1 MSQYMRAA
9 PQPKGPTT
17 LVKIKLDATSV
28 AALLERHRRYL
39 RNQSGGARAI
49 LRQCDLSG
57 LDLSGGDWTNSEFLV
72 CKFDGANLQR
82 AVFRHANLFG
92 ARFNNSDLSGAD
104 FEKADLR
111 GAKFELANLTGAHL
125 GGADLREGM
134 VIDAGVTLDSDT
146 GSRFTNAILKGAKLP
161 NARCRSVDFSG
172 AILEGTDFSDADLR
186 NACFHG
192 AELIDPILRGAQLA
206 EADLRSAVLK
216 GDVGQKLQNSGA
228 ALPQSRLKL
237 EAIADRLT
245 QHERWVASLGKEG
258 RRLNLSGCN
267 LEGVDLSGKL
277 LAAARL
283 DHTILLG
290 ANLQSAN
297 LAAAVLTGA
306 NLQGANLVSAE
317 LRGADLRWAN
327 LRDAVLLNARQGE
340 MPGLAA
346 LKTLIEA
353 DE

>member
-1 MSQYMRAA
+1 MSQYTTIAA
-9 PQPKGPTT
+9 QPKRPAT
-17 LVKIKLDATSV
+17 LIKVKLDAQV
-28 AALLERHRRYL
+28 LAALLERHRRYL

-92 ARFNNSDLSGAD
+92 ARFNNCDLSSAD

-134 VIDAGVTLDSDT
+134 VIEAGVTLDGDT
-146 GSRFTNAILKGAKLP
+146 GSRFTNAILRGAKLP
-161 NARCRSVDFSG
+161 NAKCRAVDFSG

-192 AELIDPILRGAQLA
+192 AELIDPILRGAQLG

-216 GDVGQKLQNSGA
+216 GDVGQRLQNSGA
-228 ALPQSRLKL
+228 TLPQQRLRF
-237 EAIADRLT
+237 EAIADRMK
-245 QHERWVASLGKEG
+245 QHELWVASQGKEG

-267 LEGVDLSGKL
+267 LEGVDLSGRL
-277 LAAARL
+277 MAAARL
-283 DHTILLG
+283 DHTILVG
-290 ANLQSAN
+290 ANLKQAN

-306 NLQGANLVSAE
+306 NLQGANLVCAE

-327 LRDAVLLNARQGE
+327 LRDAVLLGTRQGE
-340 MPGLAA
+340 MPGLAG
-346 LKTLIEA
+346 LKTLIES
-353 DE
+353 EE

>member
-1 MSQYMRAA
+1 MAQNARKPLPA
-9 PQPKGPTT
+9 
-17 LVKIKLDATSV
+17 LVKIRFDAN
-28 AALLERHRRYL
+28 AIEALQERHRRYL

-72 CKFDGANLQR
+72 CKFDGANMQR
-82 AVFRHANLFG
+82 TIFRHANLFG
-92 ARFNNSDLSGAD
+92 ARFNNSDLTSAD

-134 VIDAGVTLDSDT
+134 VIDSGVTLDGDT
-146 GSRFTNAILKGAKLP
+146 GSRFTNAILKGARLP
-161 NARCRSVDFSG
+161 NARCKAVDFSG
-172 AILEGTDFSDADLR
+172 AILDSTDFSDADLR

-216 GDVGQKLQNSGA
+216 GDVGQRLENSGA
-228 ALPQSRLKL
+228 ALPQARLKL
-237 EAIADRLT
+237 EAILDRLR
-245 QHERWVASLGKEG
+245 QHEIWVASQAKEG

-267 LEGVDLSGKL
+267 LQGVDLSGKL
-277 LAAARL
+277 LAAAKL
-283 DHTILLG
+283 DHTILVG
-290 ANLQSAN
+290 ANLKSAN

-306 NLQGANLVSAE
+306 NLQGANLVNAE

-327 LRDAVLLNARQGE
+327 LREAVLLNTKQGA
-340 MPGLAA
+340 MPGLEA
-346 LKTLIEA
+346 LKTLLEA

>member
-1 MSQYMRAA
+1 MSQNPRKPLPM
-9 PQPKGPTT
+9 
-17 LVKIKLDATSV
+17 LVKLRLDAN
-28 AALLERHRRYL
+28 AIDALHERHRRYL
-39 RNQSGGARAI
+39 RNQSGGARAM

-72 CKFDGANLQR
+72 CKFDGSNLQR
-82 AVFRHANLFG
+82 TVFRHANLFG
-92 ARFNNSDLSGAD
+92 ARFNNCDLAGAD
-104 FEKADLR
+104 FEKSDLR

-134 VIDAGVTLDSDT
+134 VIDAGVTLDGDT

-161 NARCRSVDFSG
+161 NAKCKSVDFSG

-186 NACFHG
+186 SACFHG
-192 AELIDPILRGAQLA
+192 AELIDPILKGAQLA
-206 EADLRSAVLK
+206 EADLRSAILK
-216 GDVGQKLQNSGA
+216 GDVGQRLQNSGA
-228 ALPQSRLKL
+228 SLPQSRMKL
-237 EAIADRLT
+237 EAIADRLKM
-245 QHERWVASLGKEG
+245 HELWVASQAKEG

-267 LEGVDLSGKL
+267 LEGIDLSGKL
-277 LAAARL
+277 LAAAKL
-283 DHTILLG
+283 DHTILVG
-290 ANLQSAN
+290 ANLKNAN

-306 NLQGANLVSAE
+306 NLQGAILAFAE

-327 LRDAVLLNARQGE
+327 LRETVMLGTKQGE

>member
-1 MSQYMRAA
+1 MSQNTRKSPSA
-9 PQPKGPTT
+9 
-17 LVKIKLDATSV
+17 LVKVRLDANAV
-28 AALLERHRRYL
+28 GALLERHRRYL

-82 AVFRHANLFG
+82 SIFRHANLFG
-92 ARFNNSDLSGAD
+92 ARFNSCDLSGAD

-134 VIDAGVTLDSDT
+134 VIDSGVTLDGDT
-146 GSRFTNAILKGAKLP
+146 GSRFTNAILKGARLP
-161 NARCRSVDFSG
+161 NARCKSVDFSG
-172 AILEGTDFSDADLR
+172 AILDNTDFSDADLR
-186 NACFHG
+186 SACFHG
-192 AELIDPILRGAQLA
+192 AELIDPVLRGAQLA
-206 EADLRSAVLK
+206 EADLRSAVLR
-216 GDVGQKLQNSGA
+216 GDVGQRLQNSGA
-228 ALPQSRLKL
+228 ALPQARLKL
-237 EAIADRLT
+237 EAIIDKLR
-245 QHERWVASLGKEG
+245 QHEIWVASQGKEG

-283 DHTILLG
+283 DHTILVG
-290 ANLQSAN
+290 ANLKGAN

-317 LRGADLRWAN
+317 LRGADLRWTN
-327 LRDAVLLNARQGE
+327 LREAVLLNTRQGE
-340 MPGLAA
+340 MPGLAT
-346 LKTLIEA
+346 LKTLLEA
-353 DE
+353 EE

>member
-1 MSQYMRAA
+1 VSQNARKPSSM
-9 PQPKGPTT
+9 
-17 LVKIKLDATSV
+17 LVKLRLDANAV
-28 AALLERHRRYL
+28 DELLEKHRRYL
-39 RNQSGGARAI
+39 RNQSGGARAM

-57 LDLSGGDWTNSEFLV
+57 LDLSGGDWTNSEFMV
-72 CKFDGANLQR
+72 CKFDGATLQR

-92 ARFNNSDLSGAD
+92 SRFNNCDLSGAD

-134 VIDAGVTLDSDT
+134 VIDATVTLDGDT

-161 NARCRSVDFSG
+161 NARCKAVDFSG
-172 AILEGTDFSDADLR
+172 ALLDGTDFSDADLR
-186 NACFHG
+186 NASFHG

-216 GDVGQKLQNSGA
+216 GDVGQRLQNSGA

-237 EAIADRLT
+237 EAIADRLK
-245 QHERWVASLGKEG
+245 QHELWVGSEGKAG

-267 LEGVDLSGKL
+267 LQGVDLSGRL
-277 LAAARL
+277 LAAAKL
-283 DHTILLG
+283 DHTILAG
-290 ANLQSAN
+290 ANLKNVN

-306 NLQGANLVSAE
+306 NLQGANLDSAE
-317 LRGADLRWAN
+317 LRGADLRFAN
-327 LRDAVLLNARQGE
+327 LREATLENTRQGA

-346 LKTLIEA
+346 LKTLLES

>member
-1 MSQYMRAA
+1 MSQSMRKPPPA
-9 PQPKGPTT
+9 
-17 LVKIKLDATSV
+17 LVKVRLDKNAV
-28 AALLERHRRYL
+28 DALLERHRRYL

-82 AVFRHANLFG
+82 SIFRHANLFG
-92 ARFNNSDLSGAD
+92 ARFNNSDLTSAD

-134 VIDAGVTLDSDT
+134 VIDAGVTLDGDT

-161 NARCRSVDFSG
+161 NARCKAVDFSG

-192 AELIDPILRGAQLA
+192 AELIDPILKGAQLA

-216 GDVGQKLQNSGA
+216 GDVGQRLQNSGA
-228 ALPQSRLKL
+228 ALPQTRLRL
-237 EAIADRLT
+237 EAIADRLK
-245 QHERWVASLGKEG
+245 QHEIWVASQGKEG
-258 RRLNLSGCN
+258 RRLNLSGAN
-267 LEGVDLSGKL
+267 LEGVDLSGRL
-277 LAAARL
+277 LAAAKL
-283 DHTILLG
+283 DHCILVG
-290 ANLQSAN
+290 ANLKGAN
-297 LAAAVLTGA
+297 LAAAALTGA
-306 NLQGANLVSAE
+306 NLNGANLAAAE

-327 LRDAVLLNARQGE
+327 LREAVLLGTRQGE
-340 MPGLAA
+340 MPGLAG
-346 LKTLIEA
+346 LKTLLESG
-353 DE
+353 E

>member
-1 MSQYMRAA
+1 MSQNTRRRSSV
-9 PQPKGPTT
+9 
-17 LVKIKLDATSV
+17 LVKVRLDANAI

-39 RNQSGGARAI
+39 RNQSGGARAM

-82 AVFRHANLFG
+82 SVFRHANLFG
-92 ARFNNSDLSGAD
+92 ARFNSSDLSGAD

-134 VIDAGVTLDSDT
+134 VIDSGVTLDGDT
-146 GSRFTNAILKGAKLP
+146 GSRFTNAILKGARLP
-161 NARCRSVDFSG
+161 NARCKAVDFSG
-172 AILEGTDFSDADLR
+172 AILDNTDFSDADLR

-192 AELIDPILRGAQLA
+192 AELIDPVLRGAQLA
-206 EADLRSAVLK
+206 EADLRSAVLR
-216 GDVGQKLQNSGA
+216 GDVGQRLQNSGA
-228 ALPQSRLKL
+228 ALPQARLKL
-237 EAIADRLT
+237 EAIIDKLR
-245 QHERWVASLGKEG
+245 QHEIWVASQGKEG

-283 DHTILLG
+283 DHTILVG
-290 ANLQSAN
+290 ANLKGTN

-327 LRDAVLLNARQGE
+327 LREAVLLNTRQGE

-346 LKTLIEA
+346 LKTLLETG
-353 DE
+353 E

>member
-1 MSQYMRAA
+1 MSQNPRKPPPM
-9 PQPKGPTT
+9 
-17 LVKIKLDATSV
+17 LVKVRLDANAV
-28 AALLERHRRYL
+28 EVLHERHRRYL
-39 RNQSGGARAI
+39 RNQSGGARAM

-72 CKFDGANLQR
+72 CKFDGSNLQR
-82 AVFRHANLFG
+82 TVFRHANLFG
-92 ARFNNSDLSGAD
+92 ARFNNCDLAGAD
-104 FEKADLR
+104 FEKSDLR

-134 VIDAGVTLDSDT
+134 VIDAGVTLDGDT

-161 NARCRSVDFSG
+161 NARCKAVDFSG

-186 NACFHG
+186 
-192 AELIDPILRGAQLA
+192 
-206 EADLRSAVLK
+206 SAILK
-216 GDVGQKLQNSGA
+216 GDVGQRLQNSGA
-228 ALPQSRLKL
+228 SLPQSRMKL
-237 EAIADRLT
+237 EAIADRLKM
-245 QHERWVASLGKEG
+245 HELWVASQGKEG
-258 RRLNLSGCN
+258 RRLNLSGSN
-267 LEGVDLSGKL
+267 LEGIDLSGKL
-277 LAAARL
+277 LAAAKL
-283 DHTILLG
+283 DHTILVG
-290 ANLQSAN
+290 ANLKNAN

-306 NLQGANLVSAE
+306 NLQGAILAFAE

-327 LRDAVLLNARQGE
+327 LRETVMLGTKQGE